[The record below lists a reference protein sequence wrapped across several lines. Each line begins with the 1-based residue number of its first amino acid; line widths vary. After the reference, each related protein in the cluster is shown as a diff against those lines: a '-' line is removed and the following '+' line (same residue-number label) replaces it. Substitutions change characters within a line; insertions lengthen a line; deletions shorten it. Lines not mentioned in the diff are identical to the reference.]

1 MAGHPKPRRWFPK
14 NPEKYVGDVNNI
26 ISRSQWETKFMNWCD
41 NNPAVLKYG
50 SEELVVNYQ
59 SPVDG
64 RMHRY
69 FVDFIILVKTRQGE
83 LKRYAVEIK
92 PEAQTLP
99 PKPQR
104 NKKHMLEES
113 MTYQVNQAKWKAA
126 DAFCNRKG
134 MEFIVLTEKHL
145 KV

>member
-59 SPVDG
+59 SPIDG

-104 NKKHMLEES
+104 NKKRMLEES

>member
-1 MAGHPKPRRWFPK
+1 
-14 NPEKYVGDVNNI
+14 
-26 ISRSQWETKFMNWCD
+26 MNWCD
-41 NNPAVLKYG
+41 NNPSVLKYG

-104 NKKHMLEES
+104 NKKRMLEES

-126 DAFCNRKG
+126 DAFCNRRG
-134 MEFIVLTEKHL
+134 MDFIVLTEKHL